1 MHRELASIDVAV
13 VVLYLLGTMLLGLV
27 FARRQRDMRTYFVGD
42 RNVSWWLIL
51 FSIVAT
57 ETSTVT
63 FLSVP
68 GLAYNPAGGNLTFLQ
83 LSFGYVIGRV
93 LIAWLLLPLY
103 LRGELFSAY
112 QVLRERFDVRVQRTA
127 SAIFLLTRA
136 VADGLRLYLAALLL
150 QQFTD
155 WNGDFSILVIGGA
168 TIFYTF
174 VGGMQAVIWTDLVQF
189 IIYVAGA
196 VLAGILMLNFLPGGW
211 QDYLAVGEQAGK
223 FTLLSWSIDPTEKYT
238 LWTGLIGGAVLTM
251 ASHGADQLM
260 VQRYFCSRSL
270 GQARAALI
278 ASGFVV
284 LLQFLLFLLLGVGLY
299 VLREKGILTGVSQA
313 RNDEVFGHFIVGYL
327 PHGIIGIVTAAVLAS
342 AMGTLSSSLSS
353 SSSAFV
359 ADFYK
364 PLRPGLSEGSY
375 FLVSKLMTLF
385 WGIVRMA
392 VALVCTRYFSN
403 RSVVDQVL
411 SVAGFT
417 TGIILG
423 LFLLGRLHRPVRS
436 SAALIGLVVGFL
448 AVLATWLPAVWG
460 EAFVAW
466 PWYAPIGTI
475 VTVVVAL
482 GMEAFGIGHGS
493 SSDRGPKSGL
503 NQPG

>member
-1 MHRELASIDVAV
+1 MHSQLATADIVIVAT
-13 VVLYLLGTMLLGLV
+13 YLFGTMLLGAL

-42 RNVSWWLIL
+42 RNVSWWLVL

-68 GLAYNPAGGNLTFLQ
+68 GLAYGHGGNLTFLQ
-83 LSFGYVIGRV
+83 LAFGFVIGRI
-93 LIAWLLLPLY
+93 LIAWLLLPQY

-112 QVLRERFDVRVQRTA
+112 QVLRERFDARVQRTA

-150 QQFTD
+150 QQFTGWD
-155 WNGDFSILVIGGA
+155 SSLSVLVIGGA

-174 VGGMQAVIWTDLVQF
+174 LGGMQAVIWTDLIQF
-189 IIYVAGA
+189 IIYIAGA
-196 VLAGILMLNFLPGGW
+196 VLAGMVMLSFLPGGW
-211 QDYLAVGEQAGK
+211 NEFWTIGQQAGK
-223 FTLLSWSIDPTEKYT
+223 FRLINLSINPAETYT

-251 ASHGADQLM
+251 ASHGADQIM

-270 GQARAALI
+270 GQARAALVM
-278 ASGFVV
+278 SGLVV

-299 VLREKGILTGVSQA
+299 VLKDKDILTGVSDS
-313 RNDEVFGHFIVGYL
+313 RNDAVFGHFIVGYL
-327 PHGIIGIVTAAVLAS
+327 PQGLVGIVTAAVLAS
-342 AMGTLSSSLSS
+342 SMGTLSSSLSS
-353 SSSAFV
+353 SASAFV

-364 PLRPGLSEGSY
+364 PFRPGREEGSY
-375 FLVSKLMTLF
+375 FLVSRIMTGV
-385 WGIVRMA
+385 WGLARIA
-392 VALVCTRYFSN
+392 VALACTWYLSD

-417 TGIILG
+417 TGVILA
-423 LFLLGRLHRPVRS
+423 LFLLGRLHRTVQS
-436 SAALIGLVVGFL
+436 SAALTGLIAGLTVVF
-448 AVLATWLPAVWG
+448 AMWLPTLAGHVV
-460 EAFVAW
+460 VAW

-475 VTVVVAL
+475 TTVAVAL
-482 GMEAFGIGHGS
+482 IVNAFGNAYGS
-493 SSDRGPKSGL
+493 STDRGPKPGL
-503 NQPG
+503 D